1 MVWIWVAAAWLTV
14 GLVVSL
20 LVVRSIRLA
29 DRRAASRDEEPNV
42 TVDPDARPSLHAVPD
57 ARSRSPER

>member
-1 MVWIWVAAAWLTV
+1 MVWIWVAAAWLAV

-29 DRRAASRDEEPNV
+29 DRRAASRAEEPNV
-42 TVDPDARPSLHAVPD
+42 AVDPGTRPSLHTVPD
-57 ARSRSPER
+57 VRSRSSGR